1 VNTAAHRTL
10 WYALLRPLAP
20 PQLHFLPLVEDLQLS
35 WPAVPGATGYDIYRD
50 TANPYFTPTTPW
62 QTTVATAVVDPGA
75 LGQPGSMT
83 FYVAQSF
90 NGFDRSGYSAR
101 VGEFEFGLTPGGG
114 TFAGTE

>member
-1 VNTAAHRTL
+1 
-10 WYALLRPLAP
+10 
-20 PQLHFLPLVEDLQLS
+20 
-35 WPAVPGATGYDIYRD
+35 
-50 TANPYFTPTTPW
+50 
-62 QTTVATAVVDPGA
+62 VDPGA